1 MTKKEEMDKMK
12 MALCFAELEVFSQG
26 PTLQVKMY
34 QQGTES
40 ERCHH
45 PGDLSPL
52 GASTAELYLI
62 TTLTINV
69 RMISFFLK
77 FLVQFQ
83 ILTHFL
89 P

>member
-1 MTKKEEMDKMK
+1 MDKMK
-12 MALCFAELEVFSQG
+12 MALCIAELEVFSQD

-34 QQGTES
+34 QQGTET

-45 PGDLSPL
+45 VGVLSPL
-52 GASTAELYLI
+52 GTSTAELYLI

-83 ILTHFL
+83 ILTHLL

>member
-1 MTKKEEMDKMK
+1 MDKLK
-12 MALCFAELEVFSQG
+12 MALNWRPSRKD

-34 QQGTES
+34 QQGTET

-45 PGDLSPL
+45 LGDLSPL
-52 GASTAELYLI
+52 GTSTAELYLI

>member
-1 MTKKEEMDKMK
+1 MDKMK
-12 MALCFAELEVFSQG
+12 MALCTAELEVFSQG

-34 QQGTES
+34 QQGTET

-45 PGDLSPL
+45 LGDLSPL
-52 GASTAELYLI
+52 GTSTAELYLI

-83 ILTHFL
+83 ILTHLL